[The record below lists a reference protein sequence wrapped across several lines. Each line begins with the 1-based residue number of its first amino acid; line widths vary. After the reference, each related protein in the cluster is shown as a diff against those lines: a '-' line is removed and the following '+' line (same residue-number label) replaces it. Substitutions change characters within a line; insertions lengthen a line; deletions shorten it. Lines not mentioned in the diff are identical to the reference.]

1 MYTIAYTVRI
11 MYIMLNS
18 AMSSLA
24 VRPVAR
30 VSYTHKQGLL
40 WAPWKQLCQRCA
52 ATNRL
57 VLRGPG
63 GALSI
68 APKGAAV
75 IPAAV
80 KP

>member
-1 MYTIAYTVRI
+1 MPLAGILLLRI

-40 WAPWKQLCQRCA
+40 WAPGNSSVSAAQLPTASCCA
-52 ATNRL
+52 GLTEL
-57 VLRGPG
+57 YQ
-63 GALSI
+63 
-68 APKGAAV
+68 
-75 IPAAV
+75 
-80 KP
+80 